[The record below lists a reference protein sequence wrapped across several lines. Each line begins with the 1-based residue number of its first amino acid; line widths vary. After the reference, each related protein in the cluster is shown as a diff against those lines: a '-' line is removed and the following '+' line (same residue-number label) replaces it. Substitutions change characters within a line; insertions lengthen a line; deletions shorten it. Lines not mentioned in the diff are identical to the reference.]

1 MTLIGQSVMQY
12 TGHTG
17 SVNSLRF
24 HPTKELVLTASGD
37 GSVHI
42 WQVRGNKSRSRKLMV
57 YSYITVSESHL
68 PIHAHVSRVT
78 SEIPRSTRCRPL

>member
-42 WQVRGNKSRSRKLMV
+42 WQVSQETNEFQFNIKHV
-57 YSYITVSESHL
+57 
-68 PIHAHVSRVT
+68 IH
-78 SEIPRSTRCRPL
+78 C